1 MKVSTLPGGTIHSKV
16 PAFFAKAIMVSPAS
30 LTTWLDIT
38 PLARN
43 EWICLVDSGK
53 SEETTARRLK
63 RAMDQLSRG
72 QRRPC
77 CWTGCPHREKNG
89 K

>member
-1 MKVSTLPGGTIHSKV
+1 MSTVTLPSGTVHTIPKDLQ
-16 PAFFAKAIMVSPAS
+16 KAVVTNATA
-30 LTTWLDIT
+30 LTTWNSIT

-43 EWICLVDSGK
+43 EWICLVDSAKQDGTR
-53 SEETTARRLK
+53 ERRIK
-63 RAMDQLSRG
+63 RAQDQLSRG

>member
-1 MKVSTLPGGTIHSKV
+1 MFTKTLPAGTVHNKM
-16 PAFFAKAIMVSPAS
+16 PTDLQKALLANKKA
-30 LTTWLDIT
+30 LTLWNDIT

-43 EWICLVDSGK
+43 EWICLVESAKFND
-53 SEETTARRLK
+53 TRDRRMQRTL
-63 RAMDQLSRG
+63 DQLSRG

-89 K
+89 R